1 MGLDKNTRIA
11 IEKKIEYIRT
21 LQSQI
26 DYVLADILLDIAE
39 DKKDAGETKLEEG
52 NALRKEEC

>member
-26 DYVLADILLDIAE
+26 DYALADILLDIAE
-39 DKKDAGETKLEEG
+39 EKKDAGETKLEEG